1 MSLKS
6 IFRCTLI
13 FLTLSS
19 VQLNI
24 AIAQE
29 QSSTQEDNYY
39 KISTI
44 PVPAGIALEI
54 GGLTVLP
61 DGRVAVSTRR
71 GEVWLIE
78 NLEMSNGESPRY
90 KRYGQ
95 GMHECLGIAYRD
107 GSFYVSQRGELTRLT
122 DINGDDKADEY
133 KTLFKY
139 PLSGNYHEYAYGPIL
154 HPNGDMTITLNVAFG
169 SEGYSG
175 VPWRGWTLRIKPNG
189 EMEPFATGMRS
200 PAGIGLDAA
209 GEVFYSDNQGDW
221 VGSGRITHL
230 QRGDFAGHPGGLPW
244 ATQANSPVK
253 VREVMIKNTGKTLYD
268 LAKDVP
274 GLKPPA
280 IWFPHG
286 IMGNSTSG
294 ILLYSDKGKMGPFQG
309 QLFVGDQS
317 QSKIMRA
324 SLEVVNGVYQ
334 GACYPF
340 REGFSSGVLRQE
352 WGNDGSMYVG
362 MTSRGW
368 SSTGKEEFG
377 LQRLSWTGKIP
388 FEMQTVNAKSDGFE
402 LTFTLPVDK
411 TLAKSVSNYNISS
424 FNYKYH
430 SQYGSPV
437 INQEDCAVR
446 AVVVSEDGLKVRL
459 VVNNLKVGYVHEIKL
474 GDLSA
479 KDKTPLLHP
488 VAYYTL
494 NQIPFGE
501 KLKVDLAD
509 QMHKHPI
516 NPGSK
521 TSAKDEYQDAKV
533 EEKAS
538 KNKRTITMPVDWSNG
553 PDQTI
558 IMGTKPGLKFEKSLL
573 EVKAGSKIKLVFN
586 NTDDMQH
593 NFVIV
598 MPGKTTEAGSKAMA
612 LGLKGPEK
620 NYIPDT
626 PIILFHTNL
635 LQPTSKE
642 TIYFTA
648 PTEPGD
654 YQYVCTY
661 PGHASVMFGT
671 LRVVN

>member
-1 MSLKS
+1 MA
-6 IFRCTLI
+6 IQRNFRYIVLLI
-13 FLTLSS
+13 STFVGS
-19 VQLNI
+19 NI
-24 AIAQE
+24 TTAQE
-29 QSSTQEDNYY
+29 QSLTQEDTYY

-78 NLEMSNGESPRY
+78 NSDTQNGESPNF
-90 KRYGQ
+90 KRFAH

-122 DINGDDKADEY
+122 DNNGDDKADEY

-139 PLSGNYHEYAYGPIL
+139 PLSGNYHEYAYGPII
-154 HPNGDMTITLNVAFG
+154 HPNGDMTVTLNVAFG
-169 SEGYSG
+169 PEGYSG

-200 PAGIGLDAA
+200 PAGIGLDAE

-230 QRGDFAGHPGGLPW
+230 QKGDVAGHPGGLPW
-244 ATQANSPVK
+244 ATQANSTVQ
-253 VREVMIKNTGKTLYD
+253 VREGMIKNTGKTLYD
-268 LAKDVP
+268 LAKEVP

-324 SLEVVNGVYQ
+324 SLEKVNGVYQ

-352 WGNDGSMYVG
+352 WANDGSMYVG

-368 SSTGKEEFG
+368 SSTGKEEYG
-377 LQRLSWTGKIP
+377 LQRLSWTGKVP
-388 FEMQTVNAKSDGFE
+388 FEMKSVSAKPDGFE
-402 LTFTLPVDK
+402 LTFTMPVDK
-411 TLAKSVSNYNISS
+411 ALAKSLSNYSISS
-424 FNYKYH
+424 FTYKYH
-430 SQYGSPV
+430 GEYGSPV
-437 INQEDCAVR
+437 INQQDCPVKA
-446 AVVVSEDGLKVRL
+446 AMVSDDGLKVRL
-459 VVNNLKVGYVHEIKL
+459 VVDDLRLGYVHEVKL
-474 GDLSA
+474 GDLLA
-479 KDKTPLLHP
+479 NDKTPLLHQ

-494 NQIPFGE
+494 NQFPSGE
-501 KLKVDLAD
+501 KLKVNQTMQA
-509 QMHKHPI
+509 HKHHAV
-516 NPGSK
+516 PGTKSSSK
-521 TSAKDEYQDAKV
+521 KETPTVKTA
-533 EEKAS
+533 EKLT
-538 KNKRTITMPVDWSNG
+538 KNKRVTLMPVDWVNG

-558 IMGTKPGLKFEKSLL
+558 IMGTKPGLKFDKTLL
-573 EVKAGSKIKLVFN
+573 EVKAGSNVKLIFN

-598 MPGKTTEAGSKAMA
+598 MPGKTAEAGNKALA

-635 LQPTSKE
+635 IQPTSKD

-648 PTEPGD
+648 PTKPGD

-661 PGHASVMFGT
+661 PGHAYVMYGT